1 MIKSLES
8 KNSPPVPP
16 ESGNAASSDVDSGA
30 YRVLARKYRPKTFT
44 DLIGQKVMVRV
55 LSNAISSGRL
65 AHAFILTGVR
75 GVGKTTT
82 ARIIA
87 RALNCVGP
95 NESGG
100 PTDQPCG
107 QCVHC
112 HAISEDR
119 DVDVIEMDAASR
131 TGVDDIRE
139 LIEGV
144 RYKPAAARY
153 KVYIIDEV
161 HMLSKNAFNAL
172 LKTLEEPPEHVKFIF
187 ATTEIHKIPITV
199 MSRCQRFDLRRVDV
213 ETLAAHLTHI
223 AGQENAAITAA
234 AVMLIARAAD
244 GSVRDGLSL
253 LDTAISTG
261 SAGSAESPNSKGRV
275 DETQVRAI
283 LGLADRTQVFDL
295 LDAVMGG
302 NPAAAL
308 TLLEEL
314 YASGADP
321 MIVIQDL
328 LVLCHWLT
336 RLKVLPETAEAP
348 EIPEAEAK
356 RGLEMASKLAMPVL
370 TRAWQLL
377 LKGLTEVQTAP
388 APLVAAEMVL
398 VRLAYSS
405 DLPTP
410 AEIVR
415 DLRKDRGGNA
425 RDETG
430 DKIKVKAETET
441 KTPSEGSNGGE
452 ETIMTPPQDVSPRVV
467 SSSQAISPQ
476 TILAVDEPEPSAL
489 SLTPSA
495 PLSSAAPP
503 SSAMLS
509 TRSVLAPDLAPG
521 LAPQEEAP
529 EGTPEHLKHPKQQ
542 YIEKVSSFQ
551 DVVALAERHRSR
563 LQAHLIND
571 VHLVSFESG
580 RIEFRPGPQAPTKL
594 AGMLS
599 DHLGR
604 WTGARWVVSVSQA
617 EGDPTFADQMRV
629 ADEKAYAEA
638 ATDPLVHA
646 VLDTFPDAT
655 ITAVRNVNEPANP
668 EGDDPQ

>member
-1 MIKSLES
+1 MTES
-8 KNSPPVPP
+8 P
-16 ESGNAASSDVDSGA
+16 ESEDQEPSLPDSGA
-30 YRVLARKYRPKTFT
+30 YRVLARKYRPKTFAN
-44 DLIGQKVMVRV
+44 LIGQEVMVRV
-55 LSNAISSGRL
+55 LTNAIASGRL

-87 RALNCVGP
+87 RALNCIGSDG
-95 NESGG
+95 SGS
-100 PTDQPCG
+100 PTEEPCG
-107 QCVHC
+107 QCEHC
-112 HAISEDR
+112 MAIAEDR

-144 RYKPAAARY
+144 RYKPVSARY

-187 ATTEIHKIPITV
+187 ATTEIRKVPVTV

-213 ETLAAHLTHI
+213 ETLAAHLSRI
-223 AGQENAAITAA
+223 AEQEGA
-234 AVMLIARAAD
+234 AVTSRAAMLIARAAD

-253 LDTAISTG
+253 LDTAIST
-261 SAGSAESPNSKGRV
+261 ESTDGKGEV
-275 DETQVRAI
+275 DETHIRAM

-302 NPAAAL
+302 DPSAAL

-321 MIVIQDL
+321 VIIIQDL

-336 RLKVLPETAEAP
+336 RLKVLPEAAEAP
-348 EIPEAEAK
+348 EIPGAEAK
-356 RGLEMASKLAMPVL
+356 RGLEIASKLAMPVL

-377 LKGLTEVQTAP
+377 LKGLAEVQNAP
-388 APLVAAEMVL
+388 SPLVAAEMVM

-415 DLRKDRGGNA
+415 DLRKEGEAKSGEKPA
-425 RDETG
+425 VTPPQDE
-430 DKIKVKAETET
+430 
-441 KTPSEGSNGGE
+441 S
-452 ETIMTPPQDVSPRVV
+452 PQDVSPQDA
-467 SSSQAISPQ
+467 SSRSETAIE
-476 TILAVDEPEPSAL
+476 EPTLAL
-489 SLTPSA
+489 STPSPSPEA
-495 PLSSAAPP
+495 PPPTAPSTAPPTAAPP
-503 SSAMLS
+503 SSPATQAALVPDS
-509 TRSVLAPDLAPG
+509 APSPG
-521 LAPQEEAP
+521 EAP
-529 EGTPEHLKHPKQQ
+529 EATPEYL
-542 YIEKVSSFQ
+542 ETESVTSFR
-551 DVVALAERHRSR
+551 DVVALTKRHREGR

-580 RIEFRPGPQAPTKL
+580 RMEFRPGPQAPAKL

-599 DHLGR
+599 DYLGR

-617 EGDPTFADQMRV
+617 EGDPTLGEQIREAE
-629 ADEKAYAEA
+629 EKVCAEA
-638 ATDPLVHA
+638 GTKPLVRA
-646 VLDTFPDAT
+646 VLDAFPGST
-655 ITAVRNVNEPANP
+655 VTAVRNLDDSANP